1 MNKKGYSKKNTFN
14 PNANK
19 IPSLIPGMKAIGIH
33 LIKASFEI
41 DTQDKLLKK
50 HAFQVLEIAVK

>member
-1 MNKKGYSKKNTFN
+1 MIKKGYSKKNTFN

-33 LIKASFEI
+33 LIKASFE
-41 DTQDKLLKK
+41 KLIHKTSCKK
-50 HAFQVLEIAVK
+50 ACVSSS

>member
-1 MNKKGYSKKNTFN
+1 MIKKGYSKKNTPGTFN

-41 DTQDKLLKK
+41 DTQDKL
-50 HAFQVLEIAVK
+50 